1 MTDAAAPADPAPAP
15 VAAPAPA
22 PAPVAAAPAPAKAA
36 PAGPSRRDAVREARL
51 DAQAR
56 QALEEARG
64 RAAALEAKLAA
75 LEPEAKAWR
84 AEKVKQEDQVRGR
97 FGNLPEDTRKRL
109 GSEPSITEMRAFL
122 AAFDSSE
129 AGVSDAAPR
138 GPAPMM
144 GPPGAKSP
152 APDPFQMSDS
162 ERREW
167 LSDPARVNAYL
178 VSQGVNDRAHQRDP
192 FGRPIK

>member
-1 MTDAAAPADPAPAP
+1 
-15 VAAPAPA
+15 
-22 PAPVAAAPAPAKAA
+22 
-36 PAGPSRRDAVREARL
+36 VREARL

-84 AEKVKQEDQVRGR
+84 AEKAKQEAQVSER
-97 FGNLPEDTRKRL
+97 FGKLPEDTRKRL
-109 GSEPSITEMRAFL
+109 GNEPSITEMRAFL
-122 AAFDSSE
+122 AAFDASE
-129 AGVSDAAPR
+129 AGVSDAAPAR

-152 APDPFQMSDS
+152 APDPFQMSDA
-162 ERREW
+162 ERREFM
-167 LSDPARVNAYL
+167 SDPARVNAYL
-178 VSQGVNDRAHQRDP
+178 ASQGVNDRAHQRDP